1 VHKDNGRAKVADFLR
16 RAFMS
21 SILSTLVL
29 DARLR
34 RRRFYG
40 AFLMFA
46 AILVMGSIPG
56 ARAEIGQYGSGILL
70 HSVAYASL
78 TFLLY
83 TGSTG
88 SRGRRAVLAVLT
100 VVIMGA
106 LDEFVQSFLPYRMGS
121 PTDWLVDCAA
131 SLVTAT
137 LLWRFMPE
145 PIESRNL

>member
-1 VHKDNGRAKVADFLR
+1 
-16 RAFMS
+16 MS

-29 DARLR
+29 DERLR

-46 AILVMGSIPG
+46 LIVVAGAIPG
-56 ARAEIGQYGSGILL
+56 ARAELVQFGPGFAL
-70 HSVAYASL
+70 HSIAYASL

-88 SRGRRAVLAVLT
+88 SRGRRALRAVLI
-100 VVIMGA
+100 VALMGA
-106 LDEFVQSFLPYRMGS
+106 LDECVQSFLPYRTGT

-131 SLVTAT
+131 SLITAA

-145 PIESRNL
+145 PIAPRQA